1 MKNIYI
7 LSGEEYILKQ
17 DKLKSIRSSREE
29 WNYKKIILE
38 NSKAD
43 TVKKVIT
50 DSFMY
55 LTTMDMFNLNPKILY
70 LVMENS
76 KVAVDILGELVED
89 VGENIVIL
97 DIRNKDVRSLLSNK
111 VYKKNTSKIE
121 LLKFNKLEEKT
132 KSSTIAKIKSMF
144 KDYNIEFKT
153 NEDMNICANYIYDN
167 SNYSY
172 TAIRQQLE
180 QLKYVSDEKLSKEDI
195 YDFISQSFNGNYYA
209 LINNIF
215 TAKTKGELME
225 MLEIKLITFDRSDY
239 ISFFNIF
246 SYTLKDYLRFIN
258 RVKCKNG
265 SNYYQ
270 FKNSRLK
277 ISSVEKLIVHIA
289 NLNFKCRTTTNDVK
303 EEFFMLIWNHFE

>member
-7 LSGEEYILKQ
+7 MSGEEYILKQ

-132 KSSTIAKIKSMF
+132 KSSTIAKIKSTF
-144 KDYNIEFKT
+144 
-153 NEDMNICANYIYDN
+153 
-167 SNYSY
+167 
-172 TAIRQQLE
+172 
-180 QLKYVSDEKLSKEDI
+180 SKER
-195 YDFISQSFNGNYYA
+195 
-209 LINNIF
+209 
-215 TAKTKGELME
+215 KTK
-225 MLEIKLITFDRSDY
+225 KR
-239 ISFFNIF
+239 
-246 SYTLKDYLRFIN
+246 
-258 RVKCKNG
+258 
-265 SNYYQ
+265 
-270 FKNSRLK
+270 
-277 ISSVEKLIVHIA
+277 
-289 NLNFKCRTTTNDVK
+289 
-303 EEFFMLIWNHFE
+303 